1 VSAPA
6 APASSVTPPA
16 PPSGAP
22 AAEAPS
28 DGPGR
33 LARIFL
39 PNRTVD
45 RPTMLALVA
54 LWVVAAFITWL
65 ASPWES
71 LPGPGEVWHAL
82 GQLWWK
88 GGMGPELFTTLKLIT
103 HALLL
108 TIVISMALSYLTVVA
123 FFRPL
128 VAAICKLR
136 FLGLTGLV
144 FPLTLLTGGGYALKV
159 VLLTFGM
166 TTFFVTAMAQTVMEI
181 PREQF
186 DYLRV
191 IGASEGRIIWE
202 VVVRGTLDKAFDIT
216 RQNLAMGWAMITMV
230 EGISRA
236 EGGIGAMILNQNKH
250 FHLAEVYAILIAI
263 LVMGLLLDYAMGL
276 LVRVLCPY
284 VSFDRM
290 AR

>member
-6 APASSVTPPA
+6 ADVTPPA
-16 PPSGAP
+16 PPSQPPP
-22 AAEAPS
+22 AAAAAARSGE
-28 DGPGR
+28 PGR

-39 PNRTVD
+39 PNRAVD

-54 LWVVAAFITWL
+54 LWVVAAFVVWL
-65 ASPWES
+65 ASPWQS
-71 LPGPGEVWHAL
+71 LPGPGEVWRAL

-88 GGMGPELFTTLKLIT
+88 GGMGPEMFTTLKLIT

-108 TIVISMALSYLTVVA
+108 TITISMALSYLTVIA

-128 VAAICKLR
+128 VEAICKLR
-136 FLGLTGLV
+136 FLGMTGLV

-202 VVVRGTLDKAFDIT
+202 VVVRGTLDKAFDVT

-236 EGGIGAMILNQNKH
+236 EGGIGALILNQNKH

-263 LVMGLLLDYAMGL
+263 LGLGLLLDYLMGL
-276 LVRVLCPY
+276 AVRLLCPY

-290 AR
+290 VR